1 MSPLQTP
8 LPRLHWPI
16 TCLNCWPTRALHIHT
31 HRRGRPQ
38 PLSRPPVTQVI
49 ACLLVSRHSIR
60 HLLEAVEWDTLL
72 FFACLF
78 VIVEGLVELG
88 LIRAIGA
95 TLSELIKLAPIESR
109 LAVACLLFLWVS
121 ALGSAF
127 FESLPYTATIAAVLK
142 NMDPVAL
149 GISTRPL
156 VWALSV
162 GACVGG
168 IGSIMGS
175 SANLVAL
182 AVSNRYSPGEAIAG
196 HHFLKYG
203 LPLNFL
209 LMAIASVYHYVI
221 FSVMNFSGTLSGT

>member
-1 MSPLQTP
+1 MPELLAHLTP
-8 LPRLHWPI
+8 NP
-16 TCLNCWPTRALHIHT
+16 
-31 HRRGRPQ
+31 HRRDH
-38 PLSRPPVTQVI
+38 PLSRPPATQVI

-78 VIVEGLVELG
+78 IIVEGLVELG
-88 LIRAIGA
+88 LIRAIGQ
-95 TLSELIKLAPIESR
+95 TLSEVIKLVPIESR
-109 LAVACLLFLWVS
+109 LTVACLLFLWVS

-142 NMDPVAL
+142 NMDPVTL

-156 VWALSV
+156 LWALSV

-182 AVSNRYSPGEAIAG
+182 AVSNRYSPDEAITG
-196 HHFLKYG
+196 RHYLKYG

-209 LMAIASVYHYVI
+209 LMAIASIYHYVI
-221 FSVMNFSGTLSGT
+221 FSVMNLSGTLSGA